1 MIDFTLSQLV
11 MRIAATLF
19 ASSVQGFVI
28 AATALALGDA
38 GPRREGRLTL
48 NPLAQIDA
56 IGGAV
61 ALIFAA
67 GWGRWVAID
76 PRALRHGRIDLLLVV
91 AAGFLGVLAGVEV
104 LRWGRPFLLLL
115 LPDTAAAAAFAL
127 IQVTIEVGLAFAL
140 LGLLPVPPLVG
151 GHLLLA
157 AVPGLRDRWPRLPL
171 VLGIVMAAA
180 MFTGAVSHVLDPAVR
195 FAVAIV
201 LGEDV
206 GM

>member
-1 MIDFTLSQLV
+1 
-11 MRIAATLF
+11 
-19 ASSVQGFVI
+19 
-28 AATALALGDA
+28 
-38 GPRREGRLTL
+38 
-48 NPLAQIDA
+48 
-56 IGGAV
+56 
-61 ALIFAA
+61 
-67 GWGRWVAID
+67 
-76 PRALRHGRIDLLLVV
+76 
-91 AAGFLGVLAGVEV
+91 V

-127 IQVTIEVGLAFAL
+127 IQVTIEVALAFAL

-171 VLGIVMAAA
+171 VLGIVLAAA

>member
-1 MIDFTLSQLV
+1 VIDFTLSQLV

-19 ASSVQGFVI
+19 ASSLQGFAI
-28 AATALALGDA
+28 AAAAIALGDA

-48 NPLAQIDA
+48 NPLAHVDA
-56 IGGAV
+56 IGGAA

-91 AAGFLGVLAGVEV
+91 AAGFLGVVAGAEV

-127 IQVTIEVGLAFAL
+127 IQVTIEIALAFAL

-157 AVPGLRDRWPRLPL
+157 AVPGLCDRWPRLPL
-171 VLGIVMAAA
+171 VLGIVLAAV